1 MELDSPN
8 FVPGPVPL
16 GSKPALHRAV
26 ETYTRALQP
35 VEPAKFFEMM
45 AVLYTA
51 FPPQRM
57 TEAEQ
62 RARGK
67 LYHKELGDI
76 PHDILEVAFS
86 TVIRTSRY
94 FPVIA
99 EIRAA
104 AEEMLRHR
112 RSRRYRLYQLLHQ
125 PERQPDLDPEE
136 DAKVSELLKELAA
149 KMSSRDKRV
158 RDAEKQ
164 ARHEERLATDPHYA
178 AVQGA
183 VPYRPTPQAIERAQR
198 LGLVAAEAPEQ
209 PEHDSWH

>member
-1 MELDSPN
+1 M
-8 FVPGPVPL
+8 PL
-16 GSKPALHRAV
+16 GSKPAIQRAL

-35 VEPAKFFEMM
+35 AQPAKFFETM

-76 PHDILEVAFS
+76 PHDILEAALS
-86 TVIRTSRY
+86 TVIRTSKY

-112 RSRRYRLYQLLHQ
+112 RSCRYRLYQLLNQ
-125 PERQPDLDPEE
+125 PETQPDLDPEE
-136 DAKVSELLKELAA
+136 DARVSELLKDLAA
-149 KMSSRDKRV
+149 KMSTRDKRE
-158 RDAEKQ
+158 RDAERKI
-164 ARHEERLATDPHYA
+164 RHEERVATDPHYA
-178 AVQGA
+178 AVHSAQ
-183 VPYRPTPQAIERAQR
+183 PYRPTTQAIERARR
-198 LGLVAAEAPEQ
+198 LGLISSEAPAT
-209 PEHDSWH
+209 DSDDPWY